1 MNGLQV
7 SSHPQSILGLCAFFE
22 HLLQKHEPELW
33 THLLSAEV
41 QPTKVRLK
49 DLYRNQCC
57 GSICFWASRILLSL
71 SKKIERKTLIP
82 TVL

>member
-1 MNGLQV
+1 MNGMQV

-41 QPTKVRLK
+41 QPTKVKTKRL
-49 DLYRNQCC
+49 
-57 GSICFWASRILLSL
+57 I
-71 SKKIERKTLIP
+71 
-82 TVL
+82 

>member
-1 MNGLQV
+1 MEKKKYLSVNGLQV

-41 QPTKVRLK
+41 QPTKVKSKRLFGSP
-49 DLYRNQCC
+49 
-57 GSICFWASRILLSL
+57 GSIYY
-71 SKKIERKTLIP
+71 
-82 TVL
+82 

>member
-1 MNGLQV
+1 MSNHVETVTFFNISCMKKKNSPSMNGLQV

-41 QPTKVRLK
+41 QPTKV
-49 DLYRNQCC
+49 
-57 GSICFWASRILLSL
+57 
-71 SKKIERKTLIP
+71 KT
-82 TVL
+82 